1 MLIDNKTL
9 FADGFANAII
19 GYTDDGK
26 IVYSKSKMVEVL
38 ISEEDMS
45 LIDAIEHCEF
55 NIWNSYVGEFT
66 PIYVN
71 DFESDFDIIDE
82 YNA

>member
-9 FADGFANAII
+9 FAAGFADAII
-19 GYTDDGK
+19 GYSDDGK

>member
-9 FADGFANAII
+9 FAAGFANAIV

-26 IVYSKSKMVEVL
+26 IVYSKSKMVESL
-38 ISEEDMS
+38 IHQEDMS
-45 LIDAIEHCEF
+45 LIDAIEYCEF

-71 DFESDFDIIDE
+71 DFDTDFELIEE

>member
-1 MLIDNKTL
+1 MLIYNKSL

>member
-9 FADGFANAII
+9 FADGFADAII
-19 GYTDDGK
+19 GYSDDGK

-45 LIDAIEHCEF
+45 LIDAIEHCDF

-71 DFESDFDIIDE
+71 DFESDFDLIDE

>member
-9 FADGFANAII
+9 SAAGFANAII
-19 GYTDDGK
+19 GYSDDGK

-45 LIDAIEHCEF
+45 LIDAIEHCDI
-55 NIWNSYVGEFT
+55 NLWTAYVGEFT

-71 DFESDFDIIDE
+71 DFDTDFDLIDE

>member
-9 FADGFANAII
+9 FAAGFADAII
-19 GYTDDGK
+19 GYSDDGK

-45 LIDAIEHCEF
+45 MIDAIEHCEF

>member
-1 MLIDNKTL
+1 MLIYNKSL

-55 NIWNSYVGEFT
+55 NIWNNYVGEFT

-71 DFESDFDIIDE
+71 DFESDFDLIDE

>member
-1 MLIDNKTL
+1 MLIYSKTL
-9 FADGFANAII
+9 FANGFSNAIV

-26 IVYSKSKMVEVL
+26 IVYSKAKMVEVL

-71 DFESDFDIIDE
+71 DFDTDFELIEE

>member
-9 FADGFANAII
+9 FAAGFADAII
-19 GYTDDGK
+19 GYSDDGK

-55 NIWNSYVGEFT
+55 NIWNSYVVEFT

-71 DFESDFDIIDE
+71 DFESDFDLIDE

>member
-26 IVYSKSKMVEVL
+26 IVYSKSKMVESL
-38 ISEEDMS
+38 IYEEDISVM
-45 LIDAIEHCEF
+45 DAIEHCEF
-55 NIWNSYVGEFT
+55 NVWSAYVGEFT

-71 DFESDFDIIDE
+71 DFDTDFELIE
-82 YNA
+82 QHNA